1 MPVAQ
6 VIADF
11 REEVRKT
18 ALETKCKLRI
28 FHSLSRTIKNF

>member
-18 ALETKCKLRI
+18 ALETKCELI
-28 FHSLSRTIKNF
+28 NWQANQNESFIE